1 MKNFFVVHG
10 KTMALSGVML
20 VLVLLLGYV
29 ALQAGPLAPVP
40 ITVET
45 VQVKALQPALFG
57 MGTVEARVTHKIG
70 PTVAGRIKRVDVQTG
85 DVVKAGQVLGEM
97 DPVDLDDKIAAQE
110 ATIKRAQASVMAVE
124 AQVQELSARKAFA
137 EVQSKRYATLLVSQS
152 VSEEGASIKRQELAI
167 AQASLAAALGNL
179 DASRQEHARARADRD
194 GLVRQRANL
203 RLISP
208 AAGIVSRR
216 DADAGTTAVAG
227 QAVVEVI
234 ERGSLWLSVRFD
246 QQRAQGLAAQL
257 PAQIVLR
264 SRAGEAVAGRV
275 VRLEPHADAVT
286 EELLAKV
293 EFSVSPAVM
302 PPIGELAEV
311 TVALPAH
318 AALPVVP
325 NASIQRL
332 DGRLGVWLLEQETL
346 RFAPVKTGATDLQGL
361 VQIVQGLSGGEQ
373 LVVYSRKALTANTRV
388 TVVQQIASVAP

>member
-10 KTMALSGVML
+10 KTMALFGVLL

-124 AQVQELSARKAFA
+124 AQVQELTARKAFA

-167 AQASLAAALGNL
+167 AQASLAAALANL
-179 DASRQEHARARADRD
+179 DASRQEHARARSDRD

-293 EFSVSPAVM
+293 EFNASPAVM

-332 DGRLGVWLLEQETL
+332 DGRLGVWLLEQQTL

-388 TVVQQIASVAP
+388 TVVQQIAGVAP

>member
-332 DGRLGVWLLEQETL
+332 DGRLGVWLLEQQTL

>member
-1 MKNFFVVHG
+1 MKNYFIRHG
-10 KTMALSGVML
+10 KAMALSGVML

-57 MGTVEARVTHKIG
+57 MGTVEARVTHKVG

-124 AQVQELSARKAFA
+124 AQVQELTARKAFA
-137 EVQSKRYATLLVSQS
+137 EVQSKRYAMLLVSQS
-152 VSEEGASIKRQELAI
+152 VSEEGASIKRQELAV
-167 AQASLAAALGNL
+167 ASASLAAVLANL
-179 DASRQEHARARADRD
+179 DASGQELRRTRAERD

-203 RLISP
+203 RLVSP

-293 EFSVSPAVM
+293 EFNASPAVM

-332 DGRLGVWLLEQETL
+332 DGRLGVWLLEQQTL

-388 TVVQQIASVAP
+388 TVVQQIAGVAP

>member
-10 KTMALSGVML
+10 KTMALFGVLL

-57 MGTVEARVTHKIG
+57 MGTVEARVTHKVG

-124 AQVQELSARKAFA
+124 AQVQELTARKAFA

-167 AQASLAAALGNL
+167 ASASLAAVLANL
-179 DASRQEHARARADRD
+179 DASGQESTRARADRD

-332 DGRLGVWLLEQETL
+332 DGRLGVWLLEQQTL

>member
-1 MKNFFVVHG
+1 
-10 KTMALSGVML
+10 MALFGVML

-124 AQVQELSARKAFA
+124 AQVQELTARKVFA

-167 AQASLAAALGNL
+167 AQASLAAALANL
-179 DASRQEHARARADRD
+179 DASRQEHARARSDRD

-293 EFSVSPAVM
+293 EFNASPAVM

-332 DGRLGVWLLEQETL
+332 DGRLGVWLLEQQTL

-388 TVVQQIASVAP
+388 TVVQQIAGVAP

>member
-10 KTMALSGVML
+10 KTMALFGVML

-124 AQVQELSARKAFA
+124 AQVQELTARKAFA

-167 AQASLAAALGNL
+167 AQASLAAALANL

-234 ERGSLWLSVRFD
+234 ERGSLRLSVRFD

-293 EFSVSPAVM
+293 EFNASPAVM

-332 DGRLGVWLLEQETL
+332 DGRLGVWLLEQQTL

-388 TVVQQIASVAP
+388 TVVQQIAGVAP

>member
-1 MKNFFVVHG
+1 
-10 KTMALSGVML
+10 MALFGVML

-124 AQVQELSARKAFA
+124 AQVQELTARKAFA

-167 AQASLAAALGNL
+167 AQASLAAALANL

-388 TVVQQIASVAP
+388 TVVRQIASVAP

>member
-10 KTMALSGVML
+10 KTMALFGVML

-124 AQVQELSARKAFA
+124 AQVQELTARKVFA

-167 AQASLAAALGNL
+167 AQASLAAALANL
-179 DASRQEHARARADRD
+179 DASRQEHARARSDRD

-293 EFSVSPAVM
+293 EFNASPAVM

-332 DGRLGVWLLEQETL
+332 DGRLGVWLLEQQTL

-388 TVVQQIASVAP
+388 TVVQQIAGVAP

>member
-1 MKNFFVVHG
+1 
-10 KTMALSGVML
+10 MALFGVML

-124 AQVQELSARKAFA
+124 AQVQELTARKAFA

-167 AQASLAAALGNL
+167 AQASLAAALANL

-293 EFSVSPAVM
+293 EFNASPAVM

-332 DGRLGVWLLEQETL
+332 DGRLGVWLLEQQTL

-388 TVVQQIASVAP
+388 TVVQQIAGVAP

>member
-10 KTMALSGVML
+10 KTMALSGVLL

-97 DPVDLDDKIAAQE
+97 DPVDLDDKIAAQA
-110 ATIKRAQASVMAVE
+110 ATIKRAQASVMAVQ
-124 AQVQELSARKAFA
+124 AQVQELTARKAFA

-152 VSEEGASIKRQELAI
+152 VSEEGASVKRQELAI
-167 AQASLAAALGNL
+167 ASASLAAVLANL
-179 DASRQEHARARADRD
+179 DASGQELARSRADRD

-203 RLISP
+203 RLVSP

-227 QAVVEVI
+227 QTVVEVI

-293 EFSVSPAVM
+293 EFSASPAVM

-332 DGRLGVWLLEQETL
+332 DGRLGVWLLAQETL

-361 VQIVQGLSGGEQ
+361 VQIVQGLQGGEQ

-388 TVVQQIASVAP
+388 TVVQHIAGVAP

>member
-10 KTMALSGVML
+10 KTMALFGVML

-124 AQVQELSARKAFA
+124 AQVQELTARKVFA

-167 AQASLAAALGNL
+167 AQASLAAALANL

-293 EFSVSPAVM
+293 EFNASPAVM

-332 DGRLGVWLLEQETL
+332 DGRLGVWLLEQQTL

-388 TVVQQIASVAP
+388 TVVQQIAGVAP

>member
-1 MKNFFVVHG
+1 
-10 KTMALSGVML
+10 
-20 VLVLLLGYV
+20 
-29 ALQAGPLAPVP
+29 
-40 ITVET
+40 
-45 VQVKALQPALFG
+45 

-124 AQVQELSARKAFA
+124 AQVQELTARKAFA

-167 AQASLAAALGNL
+167 AQASLAAALANL

-373 LVVYSRKALTANTRV
+373 LVVYSSKALTANTRV
-388 TVVQQIASVAP
+388 TVVRQIASVAP

>member
-1 MKNFFVVHG
+1 
-10 KTMALSGVML
+10 MALFGVLL

-57 MGTVEARVTHKIG
+57 MGTVEARVTHKVG

-124 AQVQELSARKAFA
+124 AQVQELTARKAFA

-167 AQASLAAALGNL
+167 ASASLAAVLANL
-179 DASRQEHARARADRD
+179 DASGQESTRARADRD

-293 EFSVSPAVM
+293 EFNASPAVM

>member
-10 KTMALSGVML
+10 KTMALFGVLL

-110 ATIKRAQASVMAVE
+110 AAIKRAQASVMAVE
-124 AQVQELSARKAFA
+124 AQVQELTARKAFA

-167 AQASLAAALGNL
+167 ASASLAAVLANL
-179 DASRQEHARARADRD
+179 DASGQESTRARADRD

-264 SRAGEAVAGRV
+264 SRTGEAVAGRV

-293 EFSVSPAVM
+293 EFSASPTVM

>member
-10 KTMALSGVML
+10 KTMALVGVLL

-124 AQVQELSARKAFA
+124 AQVQELTARKAFA

-167 AQASLAAALGNL
+167 AQASLAAALANL

-293 EFSVSPAVM
+293 EFNASPAVM

-332 DGRLGVWLLEQETL
+332 DGRLGVWLLEQQTL

-388 TVVQQIASVAP
+388 TVVQQIAGVAP

>member
-10 KTMALSGVML
+10 KTMALFGVML

-124 AQVQELSARKAFA
+124 AQVQELTARKAFA
-137 EVQSKRYATLLVSQS
+137 DVQSKRYATLLVSQS

-167 AQASLAAALGNL
+167 AQASLAAALANL
-179 DASRQEHARARADRD
+179 DASRQEHARARSDRD

-293 EFSVSPAVM
+293 EFNASPAVM

-332 DGRLGVWLLEQETL
+332 DGRLGVWLLEQQTL

-388 TVVQQIASVAP
+388 TVVQQIAGVAP

>member
-10 KTMALSGVML
+10 KTMALSGVLL

-97 DPVDLDDKIAAQE
+97 DPVDLDDKIAAQA
-110 ATIKRAQASVMAVE
+110 ATIKRAQAGVMAVE
-124 AQVQELSARKAFA
+124 AQVQELTARKAFA

-152 VSEEGASIKRQELAI
+152 VSEEGASIKRQELSVAS
-167 AQASLAAALGNL
+167 ASLAAVLANL
-179 DASRQEHARARADRD
+179 DASGQELTRARADRD

-203 RLISP
+203 RLVSP

-227 QAVVEVI
+227 QTVVEVI

-246 QQRAQGLAAQL
+246 QQRAQGLAPQL

-293 EFSVSPAVM
+293 EFSASPAVM

-332 DGRLGVWLLEQETL
+332 DGRLGVWLLAQETL

-361 VQIVQGLSGGEQ
+361 VQIVQGLQGGEQ

-388 TVVQQIASVAP
+388 TVVQHIAGVAP

>member
-10 KTMALSGVML
+10 KTMALVGVLL

-124 AQVQELSARKAFA
+124 AQVQELTARKAFA

-167 AQASLAAALGNL
+167 AQASLAAALANL

-203 RLISP
+203 RLVSP

-293 EFSVSPAVM
+293 EFNASPAVM

-332 DGRLGVWLLEQETL
+332 DGRLGVWLLEQQTL

-361 VQIVQGLSGGEQ
+361 VQLVQGLSGGEQ

-388 TVVQQIASVAP
+388 TVVQQIAGVAP

>member
-10 KTMALSGVML
+10 KTMALFGVML

-124 AQVQELSARKAFA
+124 AQVQELTARKAFA

-167 AQASLAAALGNL
+167 AQASLAAALANL
-179 DASRQEHARARADRD
+179 DASRQEHARARSDRD

-293 EFSVSPAVM
+293 EFNASPAVM

-332 DGRLGVWLLEQETL
+332 DGRLGVWLLEQQTL

-388 TVVQQIASVAP
+388 TVVQQIAGVAP

>member
-10 KTMALSGVML
+10 KTMALFGVML

-124 AQVQELSARKAFA
+124 AQVQELTARKVFA

-167 AQASLAAALGNL
+167 AQASLAAALANL
-179 DASRQEHARARADRD
+179 DASRQEHARARSDRD

-332 DGRLGVWLLEQETL
+332 DGRLGVWLLEQQTL

>member
-10 KTMALSGVML
+10 KTMALFGVML

-124 AQVQELSARKAFA
+124 AQVQELTARKVFA

-167 AQASLAAALGNL
+167 AQASLAAALANL

-293 EFSVSPAVM
+293 EFNASPAVM

-332 DGRLGVWLLEQETL
+332 DGRLGVWLLEQQTL

>member
-1 MKNFFVVHG
+1 
-10 KTMALSGVML
+10 MALFGVML

-124 AQVQELSARKAFA
+124 AQVQELTARKAFA

-167 AQASLAAALGNL
+167 AQASLAAALANL
-179 DASRQEHARARADRD
+179 DASRQEHARARSDRD

-293 EFSVSPAVM
+293 EFNASPAVM

-332 DGRLGVWLLEQETL
+332 DGRLGVWLLEQQTL

-388 TVVQQIASVAP
+388 TVVQQIAGVAP

>member
-10 KTMALSGVML
+10 KTMALSGVLL

-45 VQVKALQPALFG
+45 VQVKALKPALFG

-97 DPVDLDDKIAAQE
+97 DPVDLDDKIAAQA
-110 ATIKRAQASVMAVE
+110 ATIKRAQAGVMAVE
-124 AQVQELSARKAFA
+124 AQVQELTARKAFA

-152 VSEEGASIKRQELAI
+152 VSEEGASIKRQELAV
-167 AQASLAAALGNL
+167 ASASLAAVLANL
-179 DASRQEHARARADRD
+179 DASGQELTRARADRD

-203 RLISP
+203 RLVSP
-208 AAGIVSRR
+208 AAGVVSRR

-227 QAVVEVI
+227 QTVVEVI

-293 EFSVSPAVM
+293 EFSASPAVM

-325 NASIQRL
+325 NASIQCL
-332 DGRLGVWLLEQETL
+332 DGRLGVWLLAQETL

-361 VQIVQGLSGGEQ
+361 VQIVQGLQGGEQ

-388 TVVQQIASVAP
+388 TVVQHIAGVAP

>member
-1 MKNFFVVHG
+1 
-10 KTMALSGVML
+10 MALFGVML

-124 AQVQELSARKAFA
+124 AQVQELTARKAFA
-137 EVQSKRYATLLVSQS
+137 DVQSKRYATLLVSQS

-167 AQASLAAALGNL
+167 AQASLAAALANL

-293 EFSVSPAVM
+293 EFNASPAVM

-332 DGRLGVWLLEQETL
+332 DGRLGVWLLEQQTL

-388 TVVQQIASVAP
+388 TVVQQIAGVAP

>member
-10 KTMALSGVML
+10 KTMALFGVML

-124 AQVQELSARKAFA
+124 AQVQELTARKAFA

-167 AQASLAAALGNL
+167 AQASLAAALANL

-293 EFSVSPAVM
+293 EFNASPAVM

-332 DGRLGVWLLEQETL
+332 DGRLGVWLLEQQTL

-388 TVVQQIASVAP
+388 TVVQQIAGVAP

>member
-10 KTMALSGVML
+10 KTMALFGVML

-124 AQVQELSARKAFA
+124 AQVQELTARKAFA
-137 EVQSKRYATLLVSQS
+137 DVQSKRYATLLVSQS

-167 AQASLAAALGNL
+167 AQASLAAALANL

-293 EFSVSPAVM
+293 EFNASPAVM

-332 DGRLGVWLLEQETL
+332 DGRLGVWLLEQQTL

-388 TVVQQIASVAP
+388 TVVQQIAGVAP

>member
-10 KTMALSGVML
+10 KTMALFGVML

-124 AQVQELSARKAFA
+124 AQVQELTARKAFA

-167 AQASLAAALGNL
+167 AQASLAAALANL

-325 NASIQRL
+325 NASIQRV

>member
-1 MKNFFVVHG
+1 MKNYFIRHG
-10 KTMALSGVML
+10 KAMALSGVML

-57 MGTVEARVTHKIG
+57 MGTVEARVTHKVG

-124 AQVQELSARKAFA
+124 AQVQELTARKAFA
-137 EVQSKRYATLLVSQS
+137 EVQSKRYAMLLVSQS
-152 VSEEGASIKRQELAI
+152 VSEEGASIKRQELAV
-167 AQASLAAALGNL
+167 ASASLAAVLANL
-179 DASRQEHARARADRD
+179 DASGQELRRARAERD

-203 RLISP
+203 RLVSP

-293 EFSVSPAVM
+293 EFNASPAVM

-332 DGRLGVWLLEQETL
+332 DGRLGVWLLEQQTL

-388 TVVQQIASVAP
+388 TVVQQIAGVAP

>member
-10 KTMALSGVML
+10 KTMALFGVML

-124 AQVQELSARKAFA
+124 AQVQELTARKAFA

-167 AQASLAAALGNL
+167 AQASLAAALANL

-203 RLISP
+203 RLVSP

-293 EFSVSPAVM
+293 EFNASPAVM

-332 DGRLGVWLLEQETL
+332 DGRLGVWLLEQQTL

-388 TVVQQIASVAP
+388 TVVQQIAGVAP

>member
-1 MKNFFVVHG
+1 M
-10 KTMALSGVML
+10 
-20 VLVLLLGYV
+20 
-29 ALQAGPLAPVP
+29 
-40 ITVET
+40 
-45 VQVKALQPALFG
+45 
-57 MGTVEARVTHKIG
+57 
-70 PTVAGRIKRVDVQTG
+70 
-85 DVVKAGQVLGEM
+85 
-97 DPVDLDDKIAAQE
+97 
-110 ATIKRAQASVMAVE
+110 
-124 AQVQELSARKAFA
+124 
-137 EVQSKRYATLLVSQS
+137 
-152 VSEEGASIKRQELAI
+152 
-167 AQASLAAALGNL
+167 
-179 DASRQEHARARADRD
+179 
-194 GLVRQRANL
+194 QR
-203 RLISP
+203 
-208 AAGIVSRR
+208 
-216 DADAGTTAVAG
+216 
-227 QAVVEVI
+227 I
-234 ERGSLWLSVRFD
+234 ERGSLRLSVRFD

-302 PPIGELAEV
+302 PPIGEMAEV

-332 DGRLGVWLLEQETL
+332 DGRLGVWLLEQQTL

-388 TVVQQIASVAP
+388 TVVQQIAGVAP

>member
-1 MKNFFVVHG
+1 
-10 KTMALSGVML
+10 MALFGVML

-124 AQVQELSARKAFA
+124 AQVQELTARKVFA

-167 AQASLAAALGNL
+167 AQASLAAALANL

-293 EFSVSPAVM
+293 EFNASPAVM

-332 DGRLGVWLLEQETL
+332 DGRLGVWLLEQQTL

-388 TVVQQIASVAP
+388 TVVQQIAGVAP